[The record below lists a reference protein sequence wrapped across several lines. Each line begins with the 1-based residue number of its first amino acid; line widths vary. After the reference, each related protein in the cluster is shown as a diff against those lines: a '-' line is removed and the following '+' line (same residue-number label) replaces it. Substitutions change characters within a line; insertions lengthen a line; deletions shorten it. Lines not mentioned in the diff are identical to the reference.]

1 MNEQYVLLYSKSIII
16 TKNLVMKQPT
26 IYPNITSCHSND
38 QKNYFIVSLCIMKI
52 LLVEDNKIIGNNI
65 KKYLELEHH
74 DIMRAENGL
83 YASEIM
89 KHHNFD
95 VIILDIMLPGMDGIT
110 LCKLIR
116 KDYPTTPILMTTAKG
131 ELDDKLEWFAC
142 GADDYI
148 VKPFD
153 LKELDARITAIVKRI
168 PNKNILEHKTIR
180 LDKDQK
186 KIFKNNK
193 EIKTTLKEFQILEYL
208 LERKGRSISRTEII
222 EEIRGNDQMFEE
234 DAKLDVYISTL
245 RKKIGKTFIETIKG
259 FGYQVPN

>member
-1 MNEQYVLLYSKSIII
+1 
-16 TKNLVMKQPT
+16 
-26 IYPNITSCHSND
+26 
-38 QKNYFIVSLCIMKI
+38 MKI
-52 LLVEDNKIIGNNI
+52 LLVEDNKTIGNNI

-74 DIMRAENGL
+74 EVIRAENGL
-83 YASEIM
+83 YASEVLKRQM
-89 KHHNFD
+89 FD
-95 VIILDIMLPGMDGIT
+95 LIILDIMLPGMDGIT
-110 LCKLIR
+110 LCKHIR
-116 KDYPTTPILMTTAKG
+116 KKHLTTPILMTTAKG

-153 LKELDARITAIVKRI
+153 LKELDARINAIIKRL
-168 PNKNILEHKTIR
+168 PSRNILEYKIIR

-208 LERKGRSISRTEII
+208 LDRIWRSISRTEII
-222 EEIRGNDQMFEE
+222 EEIRGNDQIFEE

-245 RKKIGKTFIETIKG
+245 RKKIGKTIIETIKG
-259 FGYQVPN
+259 FGYQIPH